1 MPFGRTGPRLR
12 GWTPAPAGPRSP
24 PSAWLED
31 LLERLP
37 SKSSKHTKQVCQP
50 ISPSKSSKQVFQASH
65 PGTCLE
71 DLLGRLA
78 RETCLG
84 ELIGRLARR
93 TWESCLEDL
102 LGLWPNERLSE
113 FLVNDCF
120 ANCDFIW
127 AVLSMSIISC
137 SVYIYISIHK
147 YTSI

>member
-37 SKSSKHTKQVCQP
+37 SKSSKHTRKVCQ
-50 ISPSKSSKQVFQASH
+50 SHQASLPSKSSKQVFH
-65 PGTCLE
+65 PSTCLE